1 MHLANGAH
9 VDQMMLDAS
18 SIAVTVMAER
28 PDDTVGITLDNKDYV
43 TSNFSVQQP
52 AWSSSLDPNVPHTIT
67 VTKQNPDG
75 QYTAF
80 YSFLVTYPDP
90 STTQNT
96 STETETP
103 TTQNTRAETETPTTQ
118 PEGQTGLNTTTKVGI
133 AGALVGAVCLGLL
146 VALGIYIR
154 RKRNTYAATLNPF
167 SKLEGGTDSVPE
179 GQPSEGE
186 ETAAFPLENPPPG
199 SPSDNLSVPPPYA
212 P

>member
-28 PDDTVGITLDNKDYV
+28 PDNTVGITLDNKDYV

-90 STTQNT
+90 STTQTT
-96 STETETP
+96 STETG
-103 TTQNTRAETETPTTQ
+103 TPTTQ
-118 PEGQTGLNTTTKVGI
+118 PEGQTGLNTTTKMGI

-186 ETAAFPLENPPPG
+186 DTAAFPLENPPPG

>member
-1 MHLANGAH
+1 
-9 VDQMMLDAS
+9 
-18 SIAVTVMAER
+18 MAER
-28 PDDTVGITLDNKDYV
+28 PDNTVGITLDNKDYV
-43 TSNFSVQQP
+43 TSNFSIQQP
-52 AWSSSLDPNVPHTIT
+52 AWRSSLDPNVPHTIT

-96 STETETP
+96 ST
-103 TTQNTRAETETPTTQ
+103 ETETPTTQ

-186 ETAAFPLENPPPG
+186 DTAAFPLENPPPG
-199 SPSDNLSVPPPYA
+199 SPSDNLSAPPPYA